1 MSFDGQ
7 FMRDSQIDK
16 QPETSSDL
24 LGSSFVVS
32 LMTFISRVLGLA
44 RDVVIAITVGASGFA
59 DAFFVA
65 FKIPQFLRRLFAEGA
80 FAQAFVPVL
89 SEYRQQ
95 YESNGNVAAVKSLI
109 NAVCGVLG
117 GSLFMLVGLVVLA
130 SPLVT
135 MLFAPGF
142 ISQPEKFA
150 MTEQMLRITFPYLL
164 LISMTGFAGAILNSY
179 DRFVVPAFT
188 PVLLNL
194 SLIGFALFATPFFS
208 VPVYALAWAVL
219 FAGCI
224 QLLFQL
230 PFLRQLDRLP
240 SPRWDTQHAGVKK
253 IALLMVPAIFGVSVS
268 QINLLLDTVLA
279 SFLPTGSVSWLY
291 YSDRL
296 VELPLGVFGIAIAT
310 VILPSLSRLQLQN
323 ILMPSDADGSEQ
335 RHFLASAAQFR
346 DTLEWALRAITIVAI
361 PATAALWLLATPIL
375 YTLFQYQAMTP
386 VDVGMAAV
394 SLQAYSLGLMAFM
407 AIKVLATGFF
417 SRQDMKTPVK
427 VGIIAMVANMVF
439 NLIFVYLLH
448 YHYQLGH
455 VGLAL
460 ATSLSA
466 WLNAAL
472 LYRGLMKDN
481 ILLMAGDRDKPAGFL
496 SANYWRLLLKITL
509 AVAFMLFVLLQLLPT
524 EQLWLTANWLT
535 RTGYLVSI
543 IISGFMSYCIVLWLT
558 GVRIADFKPPEA
570 IVQGD

>member
-1 MSFDGQ
+1 
-7 FMRDSQIDK
+7 
-16 QPETSSDL
+16 
-24 LGSSFVVS
+24 
-32 LMTFISRVLGLA
+32 
-44 RDVVIAITVGASGFA
+44 
-59 DAFFVA
+59 
-65 FKIPQFLRRLFAEGA
+65 
-80 FAQAFVPVL
+80 
-89 SEYRQQ
+89 
-95 YESNGNVAAVKSLI
+95 
-109 NAVCGVLG
+109 
-117 GSLFMLVGLVVLA
+117 
-130 SPLVT
+130 
-135 MLFAPGF
+135 
-142 ISQPEKFA
+142 
-150 MTEQMLRITFPYLL
+150 
-164 LISMTGFAGAILNSY
+164 MTGFAGAILNSY
-179 DRFVVPAFT
+179 SRFVVPAFT

-194 SLIGFALFATPFFS
+194 SLISFALFATPFFS

-240 SPRWDTQHAGVKK
+240 SPRWDTQHVGVKK
-253 IALLMVPAIFGVSVS
+253 IALLMVRLYSAS
-268 QINLLLDTVLA
+268 LLVRLIYCSILCWRLFTDRRCL
-279 SFLPTGSVSWLY
+279 LGSITLIV
-291 YSDRL
+291 L

-323 ILMPSDADGSEQ
+323 KAIPSDVSGREQ
-335 RHFLASAAQFR
+335 GHLLASAR
-346 DTLEWALRAITIVAI
+346 SVSDTLEWALRAITIVAI
-361 PATAALWLLATPIL
+361 PATAALWLLATPIS

-386 VDVGMAAV
+386 VDVGMATV

-481 ILLMAGDRDKPAGFL
+481 ILLIAGDSDKPAGFL

-509 AVAFMLFVLLQLLPT
+509 AVAFMLFVLWQLLPT

-543 IISGFMSYCIVLWLT
+543 IILVLW
-558 GVRIADFKPPEA
+558 IAASCF
-570 IVQGD
+570 G

>member
-1 MSFDGQ
+1 
-7 FMRDSQIDK
+7 
-16 QPETSSDL
+16 
-24 LGSSFVVS
+24 
-32 LMTFISRVLGLA
+32 
-44 RDVVIAITVGASGFA
+44 
-59 DAFFVA
+59 
-65 FKIPQFLRRLFAEGA
+65 
-80 FAQAFVPVL
+80 
-89 SEYRQQ
+89 
-95 YESNGNVAAVKSLI
+95 
-109 NAVCGVLG
+109 
-117 GSLFMLVGLVVLA
+117 
-130 SPLVT
+130 
-135 MLFAPGF
+135 
-142 ISQPEKFA
+142 
-150 MTEQMLRITFPYLL
+150 
-164 LISMTGFAGAILNSY
+164 
-179 DRFVVPAFT
+179 
-188 PVLLNL
+188 
-194 SLIGFALFATPFFS
+194 
-208 VPVYALAWAVL
+208 
-219 FAGCI
+219 
-224 QLLFQL
+224 L

-240 SPRWDTQHAGVKK
+240 SPRWDTQHEGVKK

-323 ILMPSDADGSEQ
+323 IPIPSDADGSEQ
-335 RHFLASAAQFR
+335 GHFLASATQFR

-375 YTLFQYQAMTP
+375 FTLFQYQAMTP
-386 VDVGMAAV
+386 ADVGMAAV

-417 SRQDMKTPVK
+417 ARQDMKTPVK

-472 LYRGLMKDN
+472 LYRGLMKNDV
-481 ILLMAGDRDKPAGFL
+481 LLMSANLDKPVRLL
-496 SANYWRLLLKITL
+496 SEDYWRLLLKITL
-509 AVAFMLFVLLQLLPT
+509 AVGFMLFVLSQLLPT
-524 EQLWLTANWLT
+524 EQLWLTADWLT
-535 RTGYLVSI
+535 RSAYLAVI
-543 IISGFMSYCIVLWLT
+543 IISGFISYCIVLWLT
-558 GVRIADFKPPEA
+558 GVRIADFRPPAVVER
-570 IVQGD
+570 GD